1 MSKRSKLVYLII
13 ALLFI
18 FTSLAGGTFAAVQ
31 MAAIDSYQLDV
42 GFHLD
47 GSLGSPAYS
56 IAGDCDM
63 AAGCG
68 IGSG

>member
-1 MSKRSKLVYLII
+1 MSKRSKLVCLIV

-18 FTSLAGGTFAAVQ
+18 FTSLAGGAFAAVQ
-31 MAAIDSYQLDV
+31 IVAIDSDQSDV

-47 GSLGSPAYS
+47 GSLGTPAYS